1 MNRQTLLSVAVGL
14 VSLAL
19 GALLAVTLE
28 AERAARTGAS
38 TWLPS
43 VAASPALTAMVYDN
57 VVAVVGFVLSPML
70 LFAVGF
76 VFGRRI
82 DLPRTYGGV
91 LRALLVGCV
100 MGYGAGLV
108 AAVLWT
114 YGLDLP
120 AAAVFG
126 MVVPAVVFGAARAV
140 LVGFA
145 GVSVGYLSAAG
156 TRRDV
161 RAPEEGQSVR

>member
-1 MNRQTLLSVAVGL
+1 
-14 VSLAL
+14 
-19 GALLAVTLE
+19 
-28 AERAARTGAS
+28 
-38 TWLPS
+38 
-43 VAASPALTAMVYDN
+43 MVYDN

-126 MVVPAVVFGAARAV
+126 MVVPAVVFVAARTV

-145 GVSVGYLSAAG
+145 GVSVGYLTAAG
-156 TRRDV
+156 TGRDV
-161 RAPEEGQSVR
+161 RAPEEGQSAQ